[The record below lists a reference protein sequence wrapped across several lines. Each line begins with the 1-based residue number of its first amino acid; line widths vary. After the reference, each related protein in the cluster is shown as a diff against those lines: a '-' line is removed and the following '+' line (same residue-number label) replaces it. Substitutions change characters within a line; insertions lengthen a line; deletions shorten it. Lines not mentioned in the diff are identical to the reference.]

1 MRCCSLRVFALA
13 VAMTASGCAQDLA
26 AHVRAGPRPPNP
38 DSGTPI
44 YVDRG
49 STTMSPG
56 YVVDRFQI
64 VLRNV
69 RLQSDPTVAGE
80 PSPDMRMLVPG
91 PILVELT
98 GAGLA
103 DGALTEILAGYGIG
117 ARAFYE
123 LDIDLSPVTSAEAAA
138 NPALAPLVGKTFVI
152 EGKLPSGKAF
162 TFASSLTAVL
172 LRQAVYRFGMNHNN
186 VDINVAYNLWFIGP
200 GAVPIDPTDPANR
213 AVLEENVLGSIDA
226 YEDANEDGIPDPLA

>member
-1 MRCCSLRVFALA
+1 MRPCLLRALALA
-13 VAMTASGCAQDLA
+13 VTMTASGCAQDLA
-26 AHVRAGPRPPNP
+26 AHVRVGPRPPNP
-38 DSGTPI
+38 DSGTPV

-49 STTMSPG
+49 SSTMPAG
-56 YVVDRFQI
+56 YVVDHFQI

-69 RLQSDPTVAGE
+69 RLQSDPTSAGQ
-80 PSPDMRMLVPG
+80 PTPDMRVLIQGPVLVD
-91 PILVELT
+91 LT
-98 GAGLA
+98 GGQLA

-138 NPALAPLVGKTFVI
+138 NPALKGLVGKTFVI
-152 EGKLPSGKAF
+152 EGKLPGGKTFSFSSSTSG
-162 TFASSLTAVL
+162 VL